1 MKERAKHS
9 VSRDKIVEILK
20 EVRPEFEFQEGINF
34 VKSGLLDSLDIINLV
49 VALDK
54 EFGISIDGLDI
65 IPDNFSNVNSI
76 LALLKKNGIEDGSQ
90 VL

>member
-1 MKERAKHS
+1 MKEGTKTGSSGERI
-9 VSRDKIVEILK
+9 RIILK

-34 VKSGLLDSLDIINLV
+34 VKSGMLDSLDVINLV

-65 IPDNFSNVNSI
+65 IPDNFSSVDSI
-76 LALLKKNGIEDGSQ
+76 LKLLRKNGISDGSQ
-90 VL
+90 FS